1 MSDLVARAQLIM
13 LAETLGVPPERV
25 RHLERLGAENL
36 RSLRERISN
45 LLFDEQSATF
55 ARMSRLAP
63 LVPNGLVAKVS
74 QAIVPPLVAGRAA
87 GALGVDHPGRAKG
100 VLSDLS
106 PQYMADCA
114 PFLDQRTVA
123 VLAPNIPPALLIPA
137 ANELMRRKAYVTASW
152 FLDYATPEALLDL
165 EAGIPDKAGL
175 LHTTSLVQ
183 SDERLD
189 QIVRLLPT
197 ERLAVI
203 VRTAVE
209 SPELLMAGLSLLAR
223 LSPELAADLGD
234 ILFEQL
240 DDDGLTEVLRTVV
253 GQDAIPELLTVAA
266 AVREDALRRIAA
278 DPFLTEPATLEEF
291 VDAAVEHDRWEGLLR
306 VAEHLSGE
314 AGRRINRAAKS
325 AAKSAG
331 NSKAKA
337 S

>member
-1 MSDLVARAQLIM
+1 MSGDLVTRAQLVM
-13 LAETLGVPPERV
+13 LAETLGVPPERI

-36 RSLRERISN
+36 RGLRERISN
-45 LLFDEQSATF
+45 QLFDEQAATF
-55 ARMSRLAP
+55 ARMSKLAP

-114 PFLDQRTVA
+114 PYLDQRTVA
-123 VLAPNIPPALLIPA
+123 VLAPAIPPKLLIPA

-183 SDERLD
+183 SNERLD
-189 QIVRLLPT
+189 QIIRLLPAD
-197 ERLAVI
+197 RVAVI
-203 VRTAVE
+203 VRTAIG
-209 SPELLMAGLSLLAR
+209 SPELLTAGLSLLAR
-223 LSPELAADLGD
+223 LAPELTADLGD
-234 ILFEQL
+234 LLFEEL
-240 DDDGLTEVLRTVV
+240 DAEGLTDVLRMVV
-253 GQDAIPELLTVAA
+253 EQGAVLELLVVAA
-266 AVREDALRRIAA
+266 SVREGALRRIAA
-278 DPFLTEPATLEEF
+278 DPYLTAPDTVDRFLVE
-291 VDAAVEHDRWEGLLR
+291 AAERDEWDGLLR
-306 VAEHLSGE
+306 VAEFLPGE
-314 AGRRINRAAKS
+314 LAARVNEGAARAR
-325 AAKSAG
+325 
-331 NSKAKA
+331 AKA